1 MCDKSDAVHEVSGAE
16 ICARVIKLEEDVVK
30 LEHRFAANLLKSRL
44 PP

>member
-16 ICARVIKLEEDVVK
+16 ICARVIKLE
-30 LEHRFAANLLKSRL
+30 HRFAANLLKSRL